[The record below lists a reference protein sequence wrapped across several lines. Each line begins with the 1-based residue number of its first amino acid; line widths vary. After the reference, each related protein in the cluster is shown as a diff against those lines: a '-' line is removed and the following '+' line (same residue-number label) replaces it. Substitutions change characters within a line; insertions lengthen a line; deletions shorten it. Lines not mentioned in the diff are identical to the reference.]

1 MGILGEPWAPSGDP
15 KVFVAKDGREMTV
28 AVYTNGLLISDEGG
42 ATQAAHVEETA
53 EPGVIKVAGQKFR
66 AIPE

>member
-28 AVYTNGLLISDEGG
+28 AVYTNGLLISDGGG
-42 ATQAAHVEETA
+42 ATQVAHVEETDD
-53 EPGVIKVAGQKFR
+53 PTVIKVAGLRFR
-66 AIPE
+66 YIPG